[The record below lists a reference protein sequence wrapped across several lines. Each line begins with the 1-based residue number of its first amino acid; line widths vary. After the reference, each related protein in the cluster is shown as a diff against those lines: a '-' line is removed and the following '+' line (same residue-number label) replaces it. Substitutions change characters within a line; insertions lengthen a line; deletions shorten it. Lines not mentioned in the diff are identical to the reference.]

1 MAFSGLLPFVLLKEL
16 QGRGVKYKW
25 KFLRERGMVEESSS
39 VSVLSIIIQEE
50 KNKRGAIHICKWLVF
65 LVEFLKIRNSVVWF

>member
-50 KNKRGAIHICKWLVF
+50 KK
-65 LVEFLKIRNSVVWF
+65 

>member
-1 MAFSGLLPFVLLKEL
+1 MLFRSVLQKKTSLMAFSGLLPFVLLKEL

-50 KNKRGAIHICKWLVF
+50 KK
-65 LVEFLKIRNSVVWF
+65 